1 MQLREHVL
9 IGGAAA
15 LALAP
20 ALQTDSIFFWAGS
33 ILIDADHYFNFL
45 WYNRFRDF
53 NVSRFF
59 SYSRHLSA
67 QVHRPEFID
76 LSLLHTAE
84 FFLVAYLIVQWAHV
98 PALTAFVVGMLFH
111 VGLDL
116 FSLMSQRIP
125 TKRAHSIIEYLVRR
139 WRLVKLGYKPEQL
152 GIEAANVVCGKFLS
166 PRERGV
172 RGEGDSMIVN
182 LDNEL

>member
-20 ALQTDSIFFWAGS
+20 ALQTDSLFFWAGS
-33 ILIDADHYFNFL
+33 VLIDADHYFNFL
-45 WYNRFRDF
+45 WHNRFSDF

-59 SYSRHLSA
+59 AYNRQLST

-84 FFLVAYLIVQWAHV
+84 FFLVAYVVVQWTHI
-98 PALTAFVVGMLFH
+98 PALSAFVVGMLFH
-111 VGLDL
+111 VVLDL

-125 TKRAHSIIEYLVRR
+125 TKRAHSIIEYVVRR
-139 WRLVKLGYKPEQL
+139 WRLMRLGYEPERL
-152 GIEAANVVCGKFLS
+152 GVEAAKAVLK
-166 PRERGV
+166 
-172 RGEGDSMIVN
+172 
-182 LDNEL
+182 